1 MRRTSRFARIS
12 LWGCALVLLCVGLTS
27 ATWDRASAGQV
38 REEQA
43 ASSERLSAR
52 ERWEALPADKR
63 ARLKQ
68 RFERLKEMES
78 NERATLAERASM
90 LRKVEKRVLAA
101 LSESDRERLLAQ
113 KPERRA
119 QLLSELVEAELR
131 SRGQRIEA
139 KLPSDVRERLE
150 QASPEERRAK
160 LEQFKRETRER
171 TSGAAVQQIA
181 TALGFGERE
190 IARLQR
196 LPVAERMDKVLEL
209 QARLSKEQVASMGL
223 PQGLSAE
230 RWKELDAL
238 SPREYFVE
246 IMTLRADGV
255 LASPLPR
262 QAASPELRQL
272 GEGLSRQLDQDPRE
286 RLELSALSPAE
297 RRTEL
302 DRRRRSRA
310 MRVVREH
317 GVLTPQQLE
326 ALEALSDEEFF
337 RQSRRLS
344 QQLQRGRAPKLGRKA
359 GRGEGGRSREPKGQ
373 DVPKGRGSEGGPAQR
388 RDG

>member
-1 MRRTSRFARIS
+1 MRATHRMARIS
-12 LWGCALVLLCVGLTS
+12 LWCCALALLCIGLTS
-27 ATWDRASAGQV
+27 AGFDLSAEPQA

-43 ASSERLSAR
+43 AGGVQLSAR

-78 NERATLAERASM
+78 EERASLAERASM
-90 LRKVEKRVLAA
+90 LRKVEQRVLRA
-101 LSESDRERLLAQ
+101 LSDSDRARLMAQ

-119 QLLSELVEAELR
+119 QLLSELVESELR

-139 KLPSDVRERLE
+139 KLPEAVRERLE
-150 QASPEERRAK
+150 QASPKERRAK

-171 TSGAAVQQIA
+171 TSVAAVQQIA
-181 TALGFGERE
+181 EALGFGEKE

-209 QARLSKEQVASMGL
+209 QARLSKEQVEAMGL
-223 PQGLSAE
+223 PRGLSAE

-238 SPREYFVE
+238 SPREYFAQ
-246 IMTLRADGV
+246 IMALRADGI
-255 LASPLPR
+255 LAGPR
-262 QAASPELRQL
+262 APRGAAPELQQA
-272 GEGLSRQLDQDPRE
+272 GADLSRQLDQDPRE

-297 RRTEL
+297 RRAEL
-302 DRRRRSRA
+302 DRRRRGRA

-317 GVLTPQQLE
+317 GVLSPQQLE
-326 ALEALSDEEFF
+326 ILEGLSDDDFF
-337 RQSRRLS
+337 RQSRRIS
-344 QQLQRGRAPKLGRKA
+344 QELQRGKSPRLGRRE
-359 GRGEGGRSREPKGQ
+359 GDRGREPKGRRGAE
-373 DVPKGRGSEGGPAQR
+373 GRRAEREPAER